1 MMMRTLFL
9 RACRLRGAE
18 DFFVDPAER
27 VSGHAAG
34 EAALRLAAGLAARG
48 VAPGERVALLCRS
61 SVRHAL
67 AYFACLVRGAVACN
81 LHVRESPQRLAETLG
96 WLEARLIL
104 HDADLA
110 PLAQEIAAAAG
121 GCATLALDDA
131 GIAALQS
138 AGTFDPQREALAP
151 DALAAIVLSS
161 GTTGRPNGVLHS
173 QATLAEN
180 ARGAQPCYLGLTPH
194 DSTLV
199 LMNPSFAAWPNI
211 VLGHVGAAAK
221 TVFDPNFTPQ
231 GFLETIAR
239 ERVTMAPLVPT
250 LWRLVLAED
259 TRRYDLSCLRLAT
272 ISGEPPAQRDLERIV
287 AAIGARV
294 ASLYL
299 SSEGGCGCG
308 VLATNA
314 DLMGRGKFAST
325 GKPVIGADLRIVA
338 PEGGIDDLLPA
349 GRVGEIAVSGP
360 SLALGYWKD
369 PDRTRARFVAG
380 WWRSGDMGYL
390 DADGD
395 LFIAGR
401 TDNLINSGG
410 IKVHA
415 EEIERVLLAH
425 PEVLQ
430 AAVVGQPDD
439 RWGQRIEAYVV
450 LRDAALAAEALQEHC
465 RAAGLAGFKLPK
477 RFHRVASLPTGPTGK
492 LYRRALRTPRADHP
506 ES

>member
-1 MMMRTLFL
+1 MMRTLFL

-18 DFFVDPAER
+18 DFFVDPGER
-27 VSGHAAG
+27 VSGHAAQDG
-34 EAALRLAAGLAARG
+34 ALKLAAGLAAQG
-48 VAPGERVALLCRS
+48 IACGDRVALLCRS

-81 LHVRESPQRLAETLG
+81 LHVREAPQRLAETLA
-96 WLEARLIL
+96 WLDAKLML
-104 HDADLA
+104 YDADLE
-110 PLAQEIAAAAG
+110 PLARDIAAAG
-121 GCATLALDDA
+121 GGCASLALDAA
-131 GIAALQS
+131 GIARLQA
-138 AGTFDPQREALAP
+138 AGRFDPQRAPLAP
-151 DALAAIVLSS
+151 EALAAIVLSS
-161 GTTGRPNGVLHS
+161 GTTGRPNGVMHS

-180 ARGAQPCYLGLTPH
+180 ARGAQPCYLGITPH

-221 TVFDPNFTPQ
+221 TVFAANFAPQ
-231 GFLETIAR
+231 GFLETLAR

-250 LWRLVLAED
+250 MWRLVLDED
-259 TRRYDLSCLRLAT
+259 IAAHDLSCLRLAT

-287 AAIGARV
+287 AATGARI

-325 GKPVIGADLRIVA
+325 GKPVIGADLRVVA
-338 PEGGIDDLLPA
+338 PEGGIDELLPA
-349 GRVGEIAVSGP
+349 GAVGEIAVSGP

-369 PDRTRARFVAG
+369 PERTRARFVDG
-380 WWRSGDMGYL
+380 WWRSGDMGFV
-390 DADGD
+390 DEDGD
-395 LFIAGR
+395 LFITGR

-415 EEIERVLLAH
+415 EEIERALLAH
-425 PEVLQ
+425 PEVVQ
-430 AAVVGQPDD
+430 AAVVGQPDT

-450 LRDAALAAEALQEHC
+450 LRGAVLPPEALETHC
-465 RAAGLAGFKLPK
+465 RRAGLAGFKLPK
-477 RFHRVASLPTGPTGK
+477 VFHHVASLPTGPTGK
-492 LYRRALRTPRADHP
+492 LYRRALRTPGADFQ

>member
-1 MMMRTLFL
+1 MRTLFL

-18 DFFVDPAER
+18 DFFVDPGER
-27 VSGHAAG
+27 VSGHAAR
-34 EAALRLAAGLAARG
+34 ESTLRLAAGLAARG
-48 VAPGERVALLCRS
+48 VEPGDRVALLCGS

-67 AYFACLVRGAVACN
+67 AYFACLARGAVACN
-81 LHVRESPQRLAETLG
+81 LHVRESPQRLAQTLA
-96 WLEARLIL
+96 WLDARLL
-104 HDADLA
+104 LCDADLE
-110 PLAQEIAAAAG
+110 PLAREIAVAAAG
-121 GCATLALDDA
+121 GCAVHALDDA
-131 GIAALQS
+131 GLAALQA
-138 AGTFDPQREALAP
+138 AGTFDPQRAP
-151 DALAAIVLSS
+151 IAPEALAAIVLSS
-161 GTTGRPNGVLHS
+161 GTTGRPNGVMHS

-180 ARGAQPCYLGLTPH
+180 ARGAQACYLGVTPH

-211 VLGHVGAAAK
+211 VLGHVAAAAK
-221 TVFDPNFTPQ
+221 TVFDANFTPA
-231 GFLETIAR
+231 GFLETLAR

-250 LWRLVLAED
+250 MWRLVLAED
-259 TRRYDLSCLRLAT
+259 TTAYDLSCVRLAT
-272 ISGEPPAQRDLERIV
+272 ISGEPPARRDLERIV
-287 AAIGARV
+287 AATGARV

-314 DLMGRGKFAST
+314 DLMGKGKFAST

-349 GRVGEIAVSGP
+349 GEVGEIAVSGP

-369 PDRTRARFVAG
+369 AEKTRARFVDG
-380 WWRSGDMGYL
+380 WWRSGDMGFV
-390 DADGD
+390 DEDGD
-395 LFIAGR
+395 LFITGR

-415 EEIERVLLAH
+415 EEVERALLAH
-425 PEVLQ
+425 PAVVQ
-430 AAVVGQPDD
+430 AAVIGQPDA
-439 RWGQRIEAYVV
+439 RFGQRIEAYVV
-450 LRDAALAAEALQEHC
+450 LRDAAFAPEALEAHC

-477 RFHRVASLPTGPTGK
+477 VFHRVASLPTGPTGK
-492 LYRRALRTPRADHP
+492 LYRRALRTPRADLQ